1 MTKSLSIIALLL
13 TLQLNAQRITVN
25 ETTEKFSTGSQNA
38 ASTTIMEADLSDV
51 ISEWKKVLKEFK
63 YEKVKDDNNEVFG
76 DNILIS
82 DWGNNP
88 VDFYTKFE
96 ENKKA
101 KTIKMSTA
109 VDLGGMYVKSSEHAD
124 KYKLLDKMTREF
136 AIKMSREP
144 IEKKLKNAEKD
155 LSKLEEKQKDLEK
168 DNKDLHE
175 DINNYNAKIA
185 KSEKEL
191 VSKEADIKKKKN
203 EVDVQK
209 KVVDASSGAVSEQA
223 KSSKKIY
230 DKLEDQLKELESDKK
245 NLNNDI
251 SDYKEKIKKAEK
263 DIKTNEEEQVKKKQE
278 IEIAKKTRDDVKSKL
293 DSIN

>member
-1 MTKSLSIIALLL
+1 MTKLLSFITIFF
-13 TLQLNAQRITVN
+13 TFQLHAQRITVN
-25 ETTEKFSTGSQNA
+25 ETTEKFSSGSQNA
-38 ASTTIMEADLSDV
+38 VSTTIMEADLNDV
-51 ISEWKKVLKEFK
+51 ISEWKKVLKDYK
-63 YEKVKDDNNEVFG
+63 HEKVKDESNEVFG

-96 ENKKA
+96 ENKKV

-144 IEKKLKNAEKD
+144 IEKKLHAAEKE

-175 DINNYNAKIA
+175 DITNYNAKIA
-185 KSEKEL
+185 KAEKEL
-191 VSKEADIKKKKN
+191 VSKEADIRKKKA

-230 DKLEDQLKELESDKK
+230 DKLEDQLKDLENDKK
-245 NLNNDI
+245 NLNNDVA
-251 SDYKEKIKKAEK
+251 DYKEKIKKAEK

-278 IEIAKKTRDDVKSKL
+278 IEVAKKTRDDIKTKL